1 MTTKDSKVNLSMFS
15 IPATAFSTAS
25 PQKSP
30 KKSPSQRAVNFGSS
44 PGTSEAQQQQLR
56 ERAVQRTTISL
67 WYRTSKNLNVR
78 DGPLVHSFACLLE
91 PLFRL
96 LCPAHSY
103 AHSLSH
109 CQTRGKV
116 SDLCWDIKLFS
127 TIVHLYLLGD
137 DFFLLQKMMT

>member
-1 MTTKDSKVNLSMFS
+1 MKHVFNPYYCILYS
-15 IPATAFSTAS
+15 IP
-25 PQKSP
+25 SP

-96 LCPAHSY
+96 LCPAHY
-103 AHSLSH
+103 ACAHLFAHSLSH
-109 CQTRGKV
+109 SQTWGKV